1 MDRIVRVLGIFVLT
15 AGAGFAFILV
25 SGAGTSSRASAATP
39 AATAQDVYLDKCS
52 VCHGQ
57 DGAGN
62 TAKGR
67 KLKVKNVRSPEVQ
80 KLSEAEM
87 IDIVAKGKGKDMDG
101 FEKELGKDMVKQI
114 VEYYRSLAKP

>member
-1 MDRIVRVLGIFVLT
+1 MKMLAITVLM
-15 AGAGFAFILV
+15 AGAGLAFILV
-25 SGAGTSSRASAATP
+25 SRASTAPANAVP

-67 KLKVKNVRSPEVQ
+67 KLKVRNVRSPEVQ
-80 KLSEAEM
+80 KLTEAEM

-101 FEKELGKDMVKQI
+101 FEKELGKDMVKQL
-114 VEYYRSLAKP
+114 VAYYRSLAKP